1 MSRLYMS
8 MEISNKSW
16 KLYFSAGGKKKRRR
30 DLLADEYVKL
40 PDLIQEAKSKLGLA
54 PEAKVVSCH
63 EAGLQ
68 GFWIHRF
75 LEKCGVESLVLDP
88 SSIEI
93 NRRRR
98 RAKTDRLDV
107 TKLMQMLLRHY
118 GGETGMWSVVN
129 PPSVEAEDVRRMY
142 RELGRI
148 QKELTQ
154 HHNRILSLLRLHG
167 PITIPINTRFKK
179 KLKTLTTWEG
189 EPFPE
194 NTLIEIH
201 HQYARWELACKQ
213 AKETTQHMNQMV
225 EKGETEAARQI
236 KVLQNLRG
244 IGFKGSWGLTCEMF
258 AWRAFKNRKQVGSYL
273 GMTGTPYDS
282 GSSMREQGISKAGN
296 ARVRALMNE
305 LAWLWLRHQPD
316 SELTKW
322 FLQRTFRASKRV
334 RRVMIVALARKL
346 AVALWRYVE
355 FDQVPAGAI
364 VKTV

>member
-16 KLYFSAGGKKKRRR
+16 KLCFSAGGKKKRRR
-30 DLLADEYVKL
+30 DLLADEYHKL
-40 PDLIQEAKSKLGLA
+40 PEMIQEAKSKLGLA
-54 PEAKVVSCH
+54 PGAEVVSCH

-75 LEKCGVESLVLDP
+75 LEKCVVKSLVLDP
-88 SSIEI
+88 SSIEV

-107 TKLMQMLLRHY
+107 IKLMHMLIRHE
-118 GGETGMWSVVN
+118 GGETGMWSVIN
-129 PPSVEAEDVRRMY
+129 PPSVEAEDVRRMW
-142 RELGRI
+142 RELGRV

-167 PITIPINTRFKK
+167 PITIAINTRFKK
-179 KLKTLTTWEG
+179 KLERVTTWEG
-189 EPFPE
+189 EAFPE
-194 NTLIEIH
+194 NILAEIQH
-201 HQYARWELACKQ
+201 EYARWELVREQ
-213 AKETTQHMNQMV
+213 GKETMRRMNQMA
-225 EKGETEAARQI
+225 EKGETKAAGQI
-236 KVLQNLRG
+236 KMLQNLKG

-258 AWRAFKNRKQVGSYL
+258 GWRKFKNRKQVGSYM
-273 GMTGTPYDS
+273 GITGTPYDS
-282 GSSMREQGISKAGN
+282 GSAKKDQGISKAGN

-316 SELTKW
+316 SELALW
-322 FLQRTFRASKRV
+322 FFRRTFGASKRV

-346 AVALWRYVE
+346 AIALWRFVE
-355 FDQVPAGAI
+355 SGHVPSGAVLKI
-364 VKTV
+364 P